1 MFAKSDEE
9 RALIATGL
17 SFGEAA
23 KYIGRTD
30 ELDAKYRRRFDIF
43 MRYIRGISSG
53 EVNEPLIII
62 VGGIPGTGKTT
73 LASELAIRLGI
84 RIVLGGDTLREFLR
98 GMVDEKAYPVLFSS
112 VYEAWKH
119 FGPEPTRE
127 AVIKG
132 YVEQSRIMNA
142 CLARMLERCERDGE
156 SIVLE
161 YLHFLPSMLEHQLRF
176 KGAVG
181 MALELKSREEHIQR
195 FRMRQ
200 RYSHYK
206 SPVERLINNLD
217 KYEAMSAYM
226 IEDARRHGIPVLESG
241 DIQRAIDQA
250 LDIVYAKME
259 KLVK

>member
-1 MFAKSDEE
+1 LFAKSEEE

-17 SFGEAA
+17 GFGEAA
-23 KYIGRTD
+23 KYIGRAG
-30 ELDAKYRRRFDIF
+30 ELEEKYRKRFEAF
-43 MRYIRGISSG
+43 LKYIRGLSSG
-53 EVNEPLIII
+53 EINEPLIII

-98 GMVDEKAYPVLFSS
+98 GIVDEKAHPVLFSS

-119 FGPEPTRE
+119 FSTEPTRE

-132 YVEQSRIMNA
+132 YVEQARIINA
-142 CLARMLERCERDGE
+142 CAARMLDRCERDGE

-161 YLHFLPSMLEHQLRF
+161 YLHFLPSMLEQQLRF
-176 KGAVG
+176 KGAVA
-181 MALELKSREEHIQR
+181 MALELKSKEEHIQR
-195 FRMRQ
+195 FRIRQ
-200 RYSHYK
+200 RYSHFK

-226 IEDARRHGIPVLESG
+226 AEDARRHGIPVLESG

-250 LDIVYAKME
+250 LDIVYAKVE
-259 KLVK
+259 KLAK